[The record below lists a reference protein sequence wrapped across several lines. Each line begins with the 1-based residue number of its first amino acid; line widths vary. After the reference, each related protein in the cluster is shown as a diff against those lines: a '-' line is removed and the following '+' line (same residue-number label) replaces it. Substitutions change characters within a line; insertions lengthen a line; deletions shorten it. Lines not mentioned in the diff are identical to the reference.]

1 MIASFFK
8 AVRVRDCPAIDVLVG
23 SGEEVV
29 VTLMAFI
36 STLSHD
42 LMQEDYEFFI
52 WESIIV
58 ILSERSPK

>member
-29 VTLMAFI
+29 VTLMAFFDAN
-36 STLSHD
+36 SRFDVEGL
-42 LMQEDYEFFI
+42 
-52 WESIIV
+52 
-58 ILSERSPK
+58 